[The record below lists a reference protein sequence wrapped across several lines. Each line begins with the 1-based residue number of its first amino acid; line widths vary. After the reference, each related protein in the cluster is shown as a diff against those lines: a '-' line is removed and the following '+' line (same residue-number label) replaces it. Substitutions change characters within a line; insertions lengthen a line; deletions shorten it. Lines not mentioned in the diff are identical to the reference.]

1 MNSFILYI
9 LILATTY
16 APCWPV
22 AHPVRGEKRPIIP
35 FLYNCCI
42 RCLFPPRLSSCVAFG
57 CVDLSLSSI
66 LWRRNFLDTVSG
78 LHPRNFSS
86 VISGQL
92 IPFARKEATSKQSA
106 ADGLKLARFSE
117 LSCLSQH
124 RRAFFT
130 RYAFRT
136 VQSSG
141 STLETCARRS
151 QTMSF
156 FPSAIEPISTQSA
169 AEVFEG
175 WRHFLTSASSLP
187 PLRIILRNP
196 YRTVV
201 GLEFACFSWTIP
213 CQHFPSLRSR
223 STCSYSA
230 AVI

>member
-9 LILATTY
+9 LMLAITY

-156 FPSAIEPISTQSA
+156 FPSAIGSGG
-169 AEVFEG
+169 F
-175 WRHFLTSASSLP
+175 
-187 PLRIILRNP
+187 
-196 YRTVV
+196 
-201 GLEFACFSWTIP
+201 
-213 CQHFPSLRSR
+213 
-223 STCSYSA
+223 
-230 AVI
+230 

>member
-9 LILATTY
+9 LILAITY

-124 RRAFFT
+124 RRAFF
-130 RYAFRT
+130 YAVRVPYST
-136 VQSSG
+136 VQWLHVG
-141 STLETCARRS
+141 NLRS
-151 QTMSF
+151 
-156 FPSAIEPISTQSA
+156 PISNHVVLSFRNRQ
-169 AEVFEG
+169 
-175 WRHFLTSASSLP
+175 RRFLRAGGIS
-187 PLRIILRNP
+187 
-196 YRTVV
+196 
-201 GLEFACFSWTIP
+201 
-213 CQHFPSLRSR
+213 
-223 STCSYSA
+223 
-230 AVI
+230 